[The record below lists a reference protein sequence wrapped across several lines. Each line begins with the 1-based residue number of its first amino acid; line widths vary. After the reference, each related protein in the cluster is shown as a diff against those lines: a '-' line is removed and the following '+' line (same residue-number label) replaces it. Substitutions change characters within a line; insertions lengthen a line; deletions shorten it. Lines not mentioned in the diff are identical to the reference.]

1 MKAWVQDLILGLI
14 LLAFSII
21 SFVYAFIMQDTKA
34 SYFLA
39 RADTYILLWVGI
51 LALLFPAF
59 NYPQRQK
66 AFSGGG
72 SNYSFQTGMC
82 NAGYLVLYLLLM
94 NYLGFM
100 ISSALFLFAL
110 LAFFTIEARGGTVKG
125 KVLCKEIIIMAH
137 NYCYY
142 RFCCAVSFRLS
153 AGSTASGG
161 FLGLIT

>member
-51 LALLFPAF
+51 LALLSLLLIIRSVRKRSQEAAATILSK
-59 NYPQRQK
+59 RVCVTL
-66 AFSGGG
+66 GII
-72 SNYSFQTGMC
+72 
-82 NAGYLVLYLLLM
+82 VLYLLLM

-125 KVLCKEIIIMAH
+125 KVLCKEIIIWLIITAITVFVVL
-137 NYCYY
+137 YLY
-142 RFCCAVSFRLS
+142 
-153 AGSTASGG
+153 GS
-161 FLGLIT
+161 LL

>member
-51 LALLFPAF
+51 LALLSLLLIIRSVRKRSQEAAATILSK
-59 NYPQRQK
+59 RVCVTL
-66 AFSGGG
+66 GII
-72 SNYSFQTGMC
+72 
-82 NAGYLVLYLLLM
+82 VLYAPNELSWFYDQFRFVPVCIAGLLY
-94 NYLGFM
+94 NR
-100 ISSALFLFAL
+100 S
-110 LAFFTIEARGGTVKG
+110 KG
-125 KVLCKEIIIMAH
+125 RHSKRQGAVQRDHHMAH

>member
-51 LALLFPAF
+51 LALL
-59 NYPQRQK
+59 
-66 AFSGGG
+66 S
-72 SNYSFQTGMC
+72 
-82 NAGYLVLYLLLM
+82 LLL
-94 NYLGFM
+94 
-100 ISSALFLFAL
+100 IIRSVRKRSQEAAALFAPNELSWFYDQFRFVPVCIAGL
-110 LAFFTIEARGGTVKG
+110 LYNRSKG
-125 KVLCKEIIIMAH
+125 RHSKRQGAVQRDHHMAH

>member
-39 RADTYILLWVGI
+39 RADTYILLWDFGI
-51 LALLFPAF
+51 VIPAF

-82 NAGYLVLYLLLM
+82 NAGYHC
-94 NYLGFM
+94 
-100 ISSALFLFAL
+100 ALFAPNELSWFYDQFRFVPVCIAGL
-110 LAFFTIEARGGTVKG
+110 LYNRSKRRHSKRQGAVQRDHH
-125 KVLCKEIIIMAH
+125 MAH